1 MWDVHTLQIWGE
13 SGAGMGHPW
22 RTYTESPRCYLS
34 PMFSRKFSE
43 SKAVFV
49 VGPGMSR
56 CVALGP

>member
-1 MWDVHTLQIWGE
+1 MGLALGILGGHTQ
-13 SGAGMGHPW
+13 
-22 RTYTESPRCYLS
+22 SPQNAISAL
-34 PMFSRKFSE
+34 FSRKFSE